1 VCGRAVLG
9 SEPAGL
15 LFSVGVPTPIDA
27 VSFLDSPWSGWVSL
41 LRRIQGIGYADVHH
55 EIHRS
60 NDMAIVRTTIVDV
73 CECRSWR
80 NRRVPAPSAFS
91 RFPPVHE
98 ADLEGQQRV
107 DLARSPSG
115 RRMAGVCAL
124 GPCTASSSHGGNPRA
139 VTGASTRVVSLA
151 KAPTDSMMRTTKLA
165 PPVPLP
171 PGKWWQA
178 VDRQLFQ
185 FRRRRPSAQIMR
197 RALCWCSRC
206 CWCCSRWRSPHARRR
221 RGARPSP
228 LRLRSKLNQL
238 DRFRRKRTLQTT
250 LRMFQLARD

>member
-1 VCGRAVLG
+1 MPRRRHHWFAHR
-9 SEPAGL
+9 PQ
-15 LFSVGVPTPIDA
+15 LFMRRHRRRLSSTRRHRHRSFVRRRRSCVQRHHRWFMHHRPSRLFVRQPQRPT
-27 VSFLDSPWSGWVSL
+27 
-41 LRRIQGIGYADVHH
+41 LRRCVESPDY
-55 EIHRS
+55 
-60 NDMAIVRTTIVDV
+60 
-73 CECRSWR
+73 
-80 NRRVPAPSAFS
+80 RRAPSRHNQGVRPALKAQWG
-91 RFPPVHE
+91 P
-98 ADLEGQQRV
+98 LRV
-107 DLARSPSG
+107 DFSPLP
-115 RRMAGVCAL
+115 RRLRMAAVCAL